1 MIGRNC
7 EIDYLVSRELG
18 DPGGGSRSQML
29 LFVQLAEEAS
39 LETRHVCL
47 KAMNLW
53 VKDNYCL
60 EIQVLESS

>member
-1 MIGRNC
+1 MIGRNR

-18 DPGGGSRSQML
+18 DPGGSSRSQML
-29 LFVQLAEEAS
+29 LFVRLAEEAR
-39 LETRHVCL
+39 LETRRVFL

-60 EIQVLESS
+60 EIQVLESG